1 MVLVAREQVLRS
13 QAPPATAPMAVQPV
27 R

>member
-1 MVLVAREQVLRS
+1 VLVAREQVLRS